1 MRRKTQITTTS
12 GQNARKWK
20 KLKGESMSY
29 DTLTFEEPEKG
40 IGLITLNRPERLN
53 AMNMGML
60 DDLYAL
66 FADLGKREDIRVL
79 LLAGEGKGFCS
90 GADLKDDKL
99 SGEEGLKF
107 FSAAS
112 IHLEKVQKIFA
123 GVIEVMVKQPQPII
137 AVVNGV
143 AAGGGF
149 CLALASDVTIAGP
162 KAKFIA
168 SFINIGLSGGELGTT
183 YFLPRAVGRAKAAE
197 ILMTGRTV
205 GAEEADR
212 IGLVSR
218 LVAEKELMETAMQ
231 IARTMLGKTPLG
243 LRQTKEALRLNMNA
257 PNLESAIELEN
268 RNQSILCCSPEFFE
282 AVMAFM
288 KADE

>member
-1 MRRKTQITTTS
+1 
-12 GQNARKWK
+12 
-20 KLKGESMSY
+20 MSY
-29 DTLTFEEPEKG
+29 KTLTFEEPEKG

-53 AMNMGML
+53 AINMAML

-66 FADLGKREDIRVL
+66 FADLAKREDVRVL
-79 LLAGEGKGFCS
+79 VLAGAGKGFCS
-90 GADLKDDKL
+90 GADLKDENI
-99 SGEEGLKF
+99 SGEEGLKL

-112 IHLEKVQKIFA
+112 LHLEKIQKVYA

-137 AVVNGV
+137 AVVNGA

-149 CLALASDVTIAGP
+149 SLALAADVIIAGP

-183 YFLPRAVGRAKAAE
+183 YLLPRAVGRAKAAE

-212 IGLVSR
+212 IGMVSR
-218 LVAEKELMETAMQ
+218 LVDEDALMETAMQ
-231 IARTMLGKTPLG
+231 TARTMLGKTPLG
-243 LRQTKEALRLNMNA
+243 LRQTKETLRLNLNA

-268 RNQSILCCSPEFFE
+268 RNQSILCCAPEFFE

-288 KADE
+288 GKGNK

>member
-1 MRRKTQITTTS
+1 MHYQ
-12 GQNARKWK
+12 
-20 KLKGESMSY
+20 
-29 DTLTFEEPEKG
+29 TLTFEELETG

-53 AMNMGML
+53 AMNMAML
-60 DDLYAL
+60 EDLYAL
-66 FADLGKREDIRVL
+66 LADLAKREDVRVL
-79 LLAGEGKGFCS
+79 VLAGAGKGFCS
-90 GADLKDDKL
+90 GADLKDDNL
-99 SGEEGLKF
+99 SGEEGLKL

-112 IHLEKVQKIFA
+112 VHLEKIQKIYA
-123 GVIEVMVKQPQPII
+123 GVIEVMIKQPQPII
-137 AVVNGV
+137 AVVNGA

-149 CLALASDVTIAGP
+149 CLALASDVIIAGP
-162 KAKFIA
+162 RAKFIA

-183 YFLPRAVGRAKAAE
+183 YFLPRAVGRARAAE

-205 GAEEADR
+205 EAEEADR

-218 LVAEKELMETAMQ
+218 LVDEDSLMKTALQ
-231 IARTMLGKTPLG
+231 TARTMLGKSPLG
-243 LRQTKEALRLNMNA
+243 LRQTKEALRLNLNA

-288 KADE
+288 GKDSGKI

>member
-1 MRRKTQITTTS
+1 MRY
-12 GQNARKWK
+12 
-20 KLKGESMSY
+20 E
-29 DTLTFEEPEKG
+29 TLTFEEPEKG

-53 AMNMGML
+53 AMNRAML

-66 FADLGKREDIRVL
+66 FADLAKREDVRVL
-79 LLAGEGKGFCS
+79 ILAGAGKGFCS

-99 SGEEGLKF
+99 SGEEGLKL

-112 IHLEKVQKIFA
+112 IHLEKIQKVYA
-123 GVIEVMVKQPQPII
+123 DVIQVMVKQPQPII
-137 AVVNGV
+137 AVVNGA

-149 CLALASDVTIAGP
+149 CLALASDVIIAGP
-162 KAKFIA
+162 KARFIA

-205 GAEEADR
+205 EAEEADR

-218 LVAEKELMETAMQ
+218 LVDEDALMETAMQ
-231 IARTMLGKTPLG
+231 TARTMLGKTPLG
-243 LRQTKEALRLNMNA
+243 LRQTKEALRLNLNA

-268 RNQSILCCSPEFFE
+268 RNQSILCCAPEFFE
-282 AVMAFM
+282 AVMAFV
-288 KADE
+288 KTGE